1 VTPGFWALAL
11 AAASVGALHSVAPD
25 HWVPFAALARAQ
37 RWSAWK
43 TSRITLAC
51 GLGHVTVSAALGV
64 LALVLGMGALR
75 VFGERLES
83 VAGLLLMGFGLAY
96 AVWGLRKATHERL
109 HVHAHGHE
117 HEHGHV
123 HGSSHSHAHAL
134 PEPSKLTAWTLFA
147 LFSLD
152 PCVAVM
158 PILFAAAPL
167 GVTRAAGV
175 VLIYEVATLAAM
187 LPLVLLSRAGA
198 TRLKWQWLEH
208 YGDGFAGG
216 IIAAVGLAVTLL
228 GI

>member
-1 VTPGFWALAL
+1 VTPAFWALAL

-37 RWSAWK
+37 RWPVWK
-43 TSRITLAC
+43 TARITLAC

-64 LALVLGMGALR
+64 LALVLGLGALR
-75 VFGERLES
+75 VLGERLES

-96 AVWGLRKATHERL
+96 AVWGLRKTTRERL
-109 HVHAHGHE
+109 HVHPHAHGHA
-117 HEHGHV
+117 
-123 HGSSHSHAHAL
+123 HSHALA
-134 PEPSKLTAWTLFA
+134 EPSTLTAWTLFA

-167 GVTRAAGV
+167 GTGRAAAV

-198 TRLKWQWLEH
+198 TRLKWEWLEQ
-208 YGDGFAGG
+208 YGDGAAGG

>member
-1 VTPGFWALAL
+1 MPAFWALAL
-11 AAASVGALHSVAPD
+11 AAASVGALHSLAPD

-51 GLGHVTVSAALGV
+51 GLGHVTISAALGV
-64 LALVLGMGALR
+64 LALMLGMGALR
-75 VFGERLES
+75 VLGERLES

-96 AVWGLRKATHERL
+96 AVWGLRKATHARL
-109 HVHAHGHE
+109 HVHSHAHGH
-117 HEHGHV
+117 
-123 HGSSHSHAHAL
+123 SHAL
-134 PEPSKLTAWTLFA
+134 PEASKLTAWTLFA

-167 GVTRAAGV
+167 GTARAAGV
-175 VLIYEVATLAAM
+175 VLIYEVATLGAM

>member
-1 VTPGFWALAL
+1 MTPAFWALAL
-11 AAASVGALHSVAPD
+11 AAASVGALHSIAPD

-37 RWSAWK
+37 RWSSWK
-43 TSRITLAC
+43 TARITLAC

-64 LALVLGMGALR
+64 LALMLGMGALR
-75 VFGERLES
+75 VWGERLES
-83 VAGLLLMGFGLAY
+83 AAGLLLMGFGLAY

-109 HVHAHGHE
+109 HVH
-117 HEHGHV
+117 
-123 HGSSHSHAHAL
+123 SHSHGAE
-134 PEPSKLTAWTLFA
+134 EPSKLTAWTLFL
-147 LFSLD
+147 LFSAD

-167 GVTRAAGV
+167 GAGHATAV
-175 VLIYEVATLAAM
+175 VLVYELATLGAM

-198 TRLKWQWLEH
+198 TRLKWHWLEH
-208 YGDGFAGG
+208 YGDGAAGG

>member
-1 VTPGFWALAL
+1 VTPAFWALAI
-11 AAASVGALHSVAPD
+11 AAASVGALHSLAPD

-37 RWSAWK
+37 RWPPWK
-43 TSRITLAC
+43 TARITLAC

-64 LALVLGMGALR
+64 LALVLGLGALR
-75 VFGERLES
+75 VLGERLES

-96 AVWGLRKATHERL
+96 AVWGLRKATRERL
-109 HVHAHGHE
+109 HVHPHAHAHA
-117 HEHGHV
+117 H
-123 HGSSHSHAHAL
+123 SHSHAPKDA
-134 PEPSKLTAWTLFA
+134 SKLTAWTLFV

-167 GVTRAAGV
+167 GTGRAAAV
-175 VLIYEVATLAAM
+175 VLVYELATLAAM

-198 TRLKWQWLEH
+198 TRLKWEWLEQ
-208 YGDGFAGG
+208 YGDGAAGG

>member
-1 VTPGFWALAL
+1 
-11 AAASVGALHSVAPD
+11 
-25 HWVPFAALARAQ
+25 VPFAALARAQ
-37 RWSAWK
+37 RWPPWK
-43 TSRITLAC
+43 TARITLAC

-64 LALVLGMGALR
+64 LALVLGLGALR
-75 VFGERLES
+75 VLGERLES

-96 AVWGLRKATHERL
+96 AVWGLRKATRERL
-109 HVHAHGHE
+109 HVHPHAHAHA
-117 HEHGHV
+117 H
-123 HGSSHSHAHAL
+123 SHSHAPKDA
-134 PEPSKLTAWTLFA
+134 SKLTAWTLFV

-167 GVTRAAGV
+167 GTGRAAAV
-175 VLIYEVATLAAM
+175 VLVYELATLAAM

-198 TRLKWQWLEH
+198 TRLKWEWLEQ
-208 YGDGFAGG
+208 YGDGAAGG

>member
-1 VTPGFWALAL
+1 MSAAFWALAL

-43 TSRITLAC
+43 TARITLLC

-64 LALVLGMGALR
+64 LALVLGLASLR
-75 VFGERLES
+75 VFGERLEA
-83 VAGLLLMGFGLAY
+83 VAGILLMAFGLAY
-96 AVWGLRKATHERL
+96 AVWGLRKAMHERL
-109 HVHAHGHE
+109 HQ
-117 HEHGHV
+117 
-123 HGSSHSHAHAL
+123 HSHGVDS
-134 PEPSKLTAWTLFA
+134 SKATAWTLFL
-147 LFSLD
+147 LFSAD

-167 GVTRAAGV
+167 GTGGATAV
-175 VLIYEVATLAAM
+175 VLIYEVATLGAM
-187 LPLVLLSRAGA
+187 LPLVLLSRAGIS
-198 TRLKWQWLEH
+198 RLNWHWLDH
-208 YGDGFAGG
+208 YADGAAGG

>member
-1 VTPGFWALAL
+1 MTPGFWALAL
-11 AAASVGALHSVAPD
+11 AAGSVGALHSLAPD

-37 RWSAWK
+37 RWPAWK
-43 TSRITLAC
+43 TARITLAC

-64 LALVLGMGALR
+64 LALVLGLGALR
-75 VFGERLES
+75 VLGERLES

-96 AVWGLRKATHERL
+96 AVWGLRKATRERL
-109 HVHAHGHE
+109 HVHPHVHSHPHGHA
-117 HEHGHV
+117 HA
-123 HGSSHSHAHAL
+123 HSHALA
-134 PEPSKLTAWTLFA
+134 EPSKLTSWTLFV

-167 GVTRAAGV
+167 GTGRAAAV

-198 TRLKWQWLEH
+198 TRLKWEWLEQ
-208 YGDGFAGG
+208 YGDGAAGG

>member
-1 VTPGFWALAL
+1 VTPAFWALAI
-11 AAASVGALHSVAPD
+11 AAASVGALHSLAPD

-37 RWSAWK
+37 RWPPWK
-43 TSRITLAC
+43 TARITLAC

-64 LALVLGMGALR
+64 LALVLGLGALR
-75 VFGERLES
+75 VLGERLES

-96 AVWGLRKATHERL
+96 AVWGLRKTTRERL
-109 HVHAHGHE
+109 HVHPHAHAHA
-117 HEHGHV
+117 HAH
-123 HGSSHSHAHAL
+123 SHSHAPKDA
-134 PEPSKLTAWTLFA
+134 SKLTAWTLFV

-167 GVTRAAGV
+167 GTGRAAAV
-175 VLIYEVATLAAM
+175 VLVYELATLAAM

-198 TRLKWQWLEH
+198 TRLKWEWLEQ
-208 YGDGFAGG
+208 YGDGAAGG

>member
-1 VTPGFWALAL
+1 MTPAFWALAL

-37 RWSAWK
+37 RWPAWK
-43 TSRITLAC
+43 TARITLAC

-64 LALVLGMGALR
+64 LALVLGLGALR
-75 VFGERLES
+75 VLGERLES

-96 AVWGLRKATHERL
+96 AVWGLRKATRERMHL
-109 HVHAHGHE
+109 HQHAHGH
-117 HEHGHV
+117 
-123 HGSSHSHAHAL
+123 SHSHSRAL
-134 PEPSKLTAWTLFA
+134 SEPSRLTAWTLFV

-167 GVTRAAGV
+167 GTGRAAAV
-175 VLIYEVATLAAM
+175 VLIYEAATLAAM

-198 TRLKWQWLEH
+198 TRLKWEWLEQ
-208 YGDGFAGG
+208 YGDGAAGG